1 MTAPLPRLDRRLLAG
16 GMNLTVKDLVTIWA
30 DHTPKSL
37 PVPPACPTCGH
48 RYSRTAPLCPSAAVT
63 RPLLR
68 RRRHG
73 TNSAVI
79 DALTDNQLQD
89 LTGKRLSTSL
99 PEEYTR

>member
-1 MTAPLPRLDRRLLAG
+1 MTTPSPRLDQRLLTG
-16 GMNLTVKDLVTIWA
+16 GMNLTVTDLVAIWA

-37 PVPPACPTCGH
+37 PVPRACTTCGH

-68 RRRHG
+68 RRRYG
-73 TNSAVI
+73 INPAVL

-89 LTGKRLSTSL
+89 LTGKHLSTSM
-99 PEEYTR
+99 PEEYVG